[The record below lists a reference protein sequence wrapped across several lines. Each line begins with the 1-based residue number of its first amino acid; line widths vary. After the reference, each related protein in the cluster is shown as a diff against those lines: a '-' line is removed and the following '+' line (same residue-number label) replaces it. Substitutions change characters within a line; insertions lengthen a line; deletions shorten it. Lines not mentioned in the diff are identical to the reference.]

1 MLLKSRH
8 HFANKGLYNQNYV
21 FSSYHVRMWK
31 LDHKEGWVS
40 KKWCFQVVVLKKI
53 LGSPLDSKKLKP
65 VNPKGNQAWIF
76 IQRTDAKTPIL
87 WPFDAK
93 RQLIGKDPDAVV
105 EGKRMRW
112 LDGNIDLMEMS
123 LSRLWG
129 IVNNR
134 KVWCAAVHG
143 VAKSRTWLSDW
154 TTIVF

>member
-1 MLLKSRH
+1 
-8 HFANKGLYNQNYV
+8 
-21 FSSYHVRMWK
+21 MWE
-31 LDHKEGWVS
+31 LDHKES
-40 KKWCFQVVVLKKI
+40 LAPKNWCFWLMVLEKAPK
-53 LGSPLDSKKLKP
+53 SPFDCEEIKS
-65 VNPKGNQAWIF
+65 VNPKGTKPWIY
-76 IQRTDAKTPIL
+76 IRRTDAKTPIL

-143 VAKSRTWLSDW
+143 VTKSKTPLSGW
-154 TTIVF
+154 STINYIRFIFLLHFSPVSLP